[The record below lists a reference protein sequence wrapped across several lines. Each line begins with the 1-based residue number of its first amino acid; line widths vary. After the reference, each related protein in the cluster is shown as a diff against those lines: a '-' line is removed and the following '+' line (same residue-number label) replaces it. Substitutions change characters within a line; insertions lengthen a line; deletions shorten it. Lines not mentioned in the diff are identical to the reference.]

1 MFYDEEEL
9 LEAVDILMEDYGY
22 SEDEAIDLLMEDY
35 YEDFDD
41 EELDELS
48 EAVDILMEDYD
59 LTEDEAIDLLM
70 EEEVNNAD
78 DDDLGLKLAG
88 LGITAANAYALGKI
102 GKKAV
107 NNYKYKHSSPAGKIR
122 YKVSQAR
129 KKRKKRARNRKIAK
143 KLGLRY

>member
-9 LEAVDILMEDYGY
+9 LEAVDM
-22 SEDEAIDLLMEDY
+22 
-35 YEDFDD
+35 
-41 EELDELS
+41 
-48 EAVDILMEDYD
+48 LMEDYD

-70 EEEVNNAD
+70 EAEVNNNN
-78 DDDLGLKLAG
+78 DDLGLKLTG

-102 GKKAV
+102 GKKVV

-122 YKVSQAR
+122 YRVSQAR

-143 KLGLRY
+143 KLGLRF